1 MRKRQPKVELKKK
14 ALHLAVA
21 SVFTVTPAWAAPT
34 SPTVTHGNASF
45 NQNGSTLTVT
55 NTPGSI
61 INWASFGINAGET
74 VKFVQQ
80 SAASAV
86 LNRVTG
92 MNPSQ
97 ILGTLQSN
105 GRVFL
110 INPRGILFGQGA
122 VIDTAGFVA
131 STLNMTDDDFL
142 NGRMRFNADLMTPG
156 RISNA
161 GEIKTPNGGFVYL
174 IAPDV
179 ENTGIIN
186 TPSGEAILAAG
197 HHVELVDSGDPDLR
211 VKVSASSQDVNLS
224 QMMVNSGGNIF
235 SVLNSGRVSANTAVA
250 GAGGK
255 IYFKSAGDIRT
266 TATSVVEARGDTS
279 KDGGYIQ
286 GFADGSGRYQGIF
299 DISGKN
305 GGFVETSGSYLDVN
319 GISLKLDALDH
330 SGSGGTWLLDPYNI
344 LITGAADNNIDI
356 DDDEYTAIGSPS
368 VINVVTL
375 QTALNAGANVI
386 VDTNDPVGPEAGNIT
401 LNTDIDVSAP
411 GGTASLTFLADGQ
424 FFGNGKI
431 NNSGTKAL
439 SVYIT
444 ADRNGTGN
452 GGIEINKEIN
462 IRGDLNLTSNSG
474 DILIRNN
481 VTAATDSADAI
492 TINAFGNVKILG
504 GSGLM
509 ESASLIAQ
517 SGFVDINFK
526 SAGHQLVL
534 EGGAGSGSTATISA
548 GSVVNG
554 VHISGIGDPEHPDVE
569 IKSFSNSEAKII
581 SPKIIINADDLLIQG
596 TAAAKAK
603 VQTPGASGEIDLY
616 AKNNITISQAL
627 VTGNDGVDIYLNASN
642 GKIELKNNS
651 VVGTETGPLNLTKTT
666 ALINN
671 NAGHLTTDAS
681 SLFRAA
687 YVELFTNAGN
697 IDVRAEA
704 FSPLLGISAV
714 SGSGNITLR
723 ALAPVYT
730 INMSGGNN
738 SEVVLIP
745 EAGIGT
751 GTTSIT
757 GSGKNMQI
765 SRPDGDL
772 LFDGYAEESLIKFDQ
787 LDPDGALTI
796 FGRKLEFGY
805 VIIEADTNPGN
816 LVLAATDRINFFNS
830 FNMGYGGSAQFDN
843 IDQLQAAAANSINIS
858 DTSIYAD
865 NYISMISRDIRLT
878 DQAYLESEFVG
889 LSATRDLSL
898 ENSFVVASDGGI
910 AYLTGQT
917 VTLSDQS
924 YVTGGYIAVN
934 YDPEAL
940 MAVDGIGDLSDLEN
954 NRSSSVVT
962 ISDGTFL
969 YGAVAVGIKSGSL
982 TVNAGYGGVAG
993 ISGGQFV
1000 DLMTTG
1006 NVTLNATAHD
1016 AIISAGNDVYMATGG
1031 QVILNSGLG
1040 SARIETSIPTTI
1052 YMDFPLLSDNGYLV
1066 DGIHD
1071 IVSAIDSSTG
1081 FFEQGMPAV
1090 LGGNMFVR
1098 YGGSTINVDRTVQQS
1113 VDQAQRRSDETYECS

>member
-305 GGFVETSGSYLDVN
+305 GGFVETSGAMLDVA
-319 GISLKLDALDH
+319 GISVIGGARDAAGH
-330 SGSGGTWLLDPYNI
+330 GGMWLLDPFNFFLDSTQTSSIVSTLEGGTNVTVDTIFAGPGNTGPGAGDITLASDI
-344 LITGAADNNIDI
+344 LPDI
-356 DDDEYTAIGSPS
+356 SNGD
-368 VINVVTL
+368 VTL
-375 QTALNAGANVI
+375 
-386 VDTNDPVGPEAGNIT
+386 
-401 LNTDIDVSAP
+401 
-411 GGTASLTFLADGQ
+411 TFNADGK
-424 FFGNGKI
+424 FIGNGRI
-431 NNSGTKAL
+431 ETSAFSSNRL
-439 SVYIT
+439 SVEIT
-444 ADRNGTGN
+444 ADRDELGNN
-452 GGIEINKEIN
+452 GGIEINQLLNIN
-462 IRGDLNLTSNSG
+462 GNLTLTLNSG
-474 DILIRNN
+474 DILIKNN
-481 VTAATDSADAI
+481 VTAASDSADAI
-492 TINAFGNVKILG
+492 QINAKGDVKILG
-504 GSGLM
+504 GNGPNQ
-509 ESASLIAQ
+509 SASLFATNG
-517 SGFVDINFK
+517 SVNINFN

-534 EGGAGSGSTATISA
+534 EGGSGSGSAATISA
-548 GSVVNG
+548 FSDVY
-554 VHISGIGDPEHPDVE
+554 ISGDSAANYPDVE

-581 SPKIIINADDLLIQG
+581 SPEIIINADDLLIQG

-603 VQTPGASGEIDLY
+603 VQTPGGSGDEIDLY
-616 AKNNITISQAL
+616 ANNNITISQAL
-627 VTGNDGVDIYLNASN
+627 VTGGEGVDIYLNASN

-757 GSGKNMQI
+757 GRGKNMQI
-765 SRPDGDL
+765 SRPNGDL

-787 LDPDGALTI
+787 RDPDGALTI
-796 FGRKLEFGY
+796 EGRKLEFGH
-805 VIIEADTNPGN
+805 VKIEADTNRGN
-816 LVLAATDRINFFNS
+816 LVLAATDRMNFFNS
-830 FNMGYGGSAQFDN
+830 YDEDTETGGSAQFDN

-898 ENSFVVASDGGI
+898 ENSFVAASYGGI

-982 TVNAGYGGVAG
+982 TVNADYVEVAG
-993 ISGGQFV
+993 FAAGQFV

-1016 AIISAGNDVYMATGG
+1016 AIIFAGNDVYMTTGG

-1052 YMDFPLLSDNGYLV
+1052 YMDFPLLSENGYLV